1 MAMRA
6 HRAVVL
12 AGALLLSTAP
22 GVSAQ
27 AIDAP
32 RPIAMRQS
40 LWTEELTW
48 MEVRDRVAE
57 GYTRIL
63 IGTGGIEQ
71 NGPYLATGKHNFVL
85 TTVMPHIAR
94 AIGNTLIAPVVP
106 FVPEGQV
113 EPTRTGHMLY
123 PGTISVS
130 NETFEALLTDIAKS
144 YAVHGFRDVILIG
157 DSGGNG
163 PGMRNVAAALNQ
175 QWTRDGSEARVHYL
189 PEYYEEDRWSYD
201 FLKSQGITQIDS
213 ISGRPVD
220 ERTDRRNGMHT
231 DIYYEA
237 QSAVQ
242 SPDHIRAAQ
251 REAVGQLNLHGVNLS
266 PIGRTIELGERLA
279 EYRADITARAFRA
292 SMRRLRGR

>member
-1 MAMRA
+1 MRTHGA
-6 HRAVVL
+6 AL
-12 AGALLLSTAP
+12 ILLGALILGTVP
-22 GVSAQ
+22 GVLAQ

-32 RPIAMRQS
+32 RPIAMGQS

-48 MEVRDRVAE
+48 MDVRDRVAE
-57 GYTRIL
+57 GYTTIL
-63 IGTGGIEQ
+63 IGTGGVEQ

-85 TTVMPHIAR
+85 ATVMPHIAR
-94 AIGNTLIAPVVP
+94 TIGNTLIAPVVK
-106 FVPEGQV
+106 FVPEGRV
-113 EPTRTGHMLY
+113 EPTTDGHMLY

-130 NETFEALLTDIAKS
+130 QSTYEALLSDIAKS
-144 YAVHGFRDVILIG
+144 YEAHGFRDVILIG

-163 PGMRNVAAALNQ
+163 PGMRNVATALNE
-175 QWTRDGSEARVHYL
+175 QWTSEGSEARVHYL

-213 ISGRPVD
+213 ISGRRVD

-242 SPDHIRAAQ
+242 DP
-251 REAVGQLNLHGVNLS
+251 
-266 PIGRTIELGERLA
+266 
-279 EYRADITARAFRA
+279 
-292 SMRRLRGR
+292 

>member
-1 MAMRA
+1 MSRVPAI
-6 HRAVVL
+6 L
-12 AGALLLSTAP
+12 FGALVLSVFA

-27 AIDAP
+27 DVDAP
-32 RPIAMRQS
+32 RPIAMGQS

-48 MEVRDRVAE
+48 MEVRDRLAE
-57 GYTRIL
+57 GYTTIL

-71 NGPYLATGKHNFVL
+71 NGPYLATGKHNYVL

-94 AIGNTLIAPVVP
+94 AIGNTLIAPIVK

-113 EPTRTGHMLY
+113 EPTTSGHMDY

-130 NETFEALLTDIAKS
+130 QATYEALLTDIAKS
-144 YAVHGFRDVILIG
+144 YEAHGFRDVILIG
-157 DSGGNG
+157 DSGGNAT
-163 PGMRNVAAALNQ
+163 GMRNVAAALNE
-175 QWTRDGSEARVHYL
+175 QWTREGAEARVHFL
-189 PEYYEEDRWSYD
+189 PEYYDEDRWSYD

-213 ISGRPVD
+213 ISGTRVD

-242 SPDHIRAAQ
+242 SPELIRASQ
-251 REAVGQLNLHGVNLS
+251 REAVGQLSLHGVSLS
-266 PIGRTIELGERLA
+266 PISRTIELGERLA
-279 EYRADITARAFRA
+279 RYRAEITARAFRA
-292 SMRRLRGR
+292 SMARIRGR

>member
-1 MAMRA
+1 MRTPVA
-6 HRAVVL
+6 ALVL
-12 AGALLLSTAP
+12 LGALTLFSVP
-22 GVSAQ
+22 RVSAQ
-27 AIDAP
+27 DIDAP
-32 RPIAMRQS
+32 RPIAMGES

-48 MEVRDRVAE
+48 MEVRDRLAQ
-57 GYTRIL
+57 GYTTIL

-71 NGPYLATGKHNFVL
+71 NGPYLVTGKHNFVL
-85 TTVMPHIAR
+85 ATVMPHIAR
-94 AIGNTLIAPVVP
+94 AIGNTLIAPVVK

-113 EPTRTGHMLY
+113 EPSTSGHMDY

-130 NETFEALLTDIAKS
+130 QATYEALLSDIAKS
-144 YAVHGFRDVILIG
+144 YEAHGFRDLILIG

-163 PGMRNVAAALNQ
+163 LGMQNVAAVLNE
-175 QWTRDGSEARVHYL
+175 QWSREGSEARVHYL

-213 ISGRPVD
+213 ISGRRVD

-242 SPDHIRAAQ
+242 DPDYIRASQ
-251 REAVGQLNLHGVNLS
+251 REAVGQLTLHGVNLS
-266 PIGRTIELGERLA
+266 PISRTMELGERLA
-279 EYRADITARAFRA
+279 QYRAEITARAFR
-292 SMRRLRGR
+292 SSLERLRGR